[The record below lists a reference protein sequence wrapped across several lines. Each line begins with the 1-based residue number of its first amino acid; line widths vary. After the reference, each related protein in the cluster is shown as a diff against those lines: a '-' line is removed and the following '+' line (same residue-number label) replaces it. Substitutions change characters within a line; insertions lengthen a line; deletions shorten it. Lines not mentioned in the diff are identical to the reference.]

1 MQRLSLSR
9 WQLLVLILLIA
20 NFWYS
25 GVLLVSNISYYFEWS
40 LFTVAILS
48 ALSYPVAVI
57 SIRGV
62 NWVLRL
68 TPQQSH
74 RTVTIVTLAV
84 TVMHIIALYTVSI
97 WYQVSGTEIIFAAGW
112 LSFFSITVLLASKRQ
127 FKVTPL

>member
-1 MQRLSLSR
+1 MQRLSLSH

-25 GVLLVSNISYYFEWS
+25 GVLLVSNISYYYEWS

-74 RTVTIVTLAV
+74 QTVTIVTLAV
-84 TVMHIIALYTVSI
+84 TVMHIIALYTVST
-97 WYQVSGTEIIFAAGW
+97 WYQVSGPEIIFAAGW